1 MPIYF
6 RNAPVREPFITIPS
20 ETTGCRMRP
29 RVQTATLSI
38 TIYRPNP
45 AAGGLPFRENLICF
59 MNRKAS

>member
-6 RNAPVREPFITIPS
+6 RNAPVREPF
-20 ETTGCRMRP
+20 
-29 RVQTATLSI
+29 
-38 TIYRPNP
+38 IYRPNP

>member
-6 RNAPVREPFITIPS
+6 RNAPVREPFIYDSI
-20 ETTGCRMRP
+20 GNHWL
-29 RVQTATLSI
+29 QDATSI

-45 AAGGLPFRENLICF
+45 AAGGLPFRENLICY